1 MVLQHRIMAVIPKK
15 QSGLPVVV
23 TTVPEVRDAVH
34 RTRET
39 GRTIGFV
46 PTMGALH
53 DGHTS
58 LIRAAKADGHFT
70 VVSIYVNPTQFG
82 PSEDFQQYPRTM
94 DVDREACRAASG
106 DLIFAPR
113 DAEVYPAGDQT
124 RVRPGPL
131 AELLCGAVRPG
142 HFEGVCTV
150 VAKLFNIVQPDAAY
164 FGQKDAQ
171 QAVILRRMVAD
182 LCLPV
187 RIEVCPL
194 VREPDGLALSSRN
207 ARLSPEQRGQAIC
220 LYKALCLAR
229 DKLVAGERSIDD
241 TIAAMRTVVA
251 EAGPSIGVDYLSVVD
266 PETLAPITAPRGRVM
281 LAGAVRI
288 GKTRLIDNI
297 LVDLP
302 AHEA

>member
-1 MVLQHRIMAVIPKK
+1 M
-15 QSGLPVVV
+15 V
-23 TTVPEVRDAVH
+23 TTIPEVRDAV
-34 RTRET
+34 RRARQA
-39 GRTIGFV
+39 GRTIGLV

-58 LIRAAKADGHFT
+58 LIKAAKADGHFT

-82 PSEDFQQYPRTM
+82 PSEDFQQYPRTL
-94 DVDREACRAASG
+94 DADREACQAAGG
-106 DLIFAPR
+106 DSIFAPQ
-113 DAEVYPAGDQT
+113 DAEIYPAGDQT

-131 AELLCGAVRPG
+131 AESLCGAVRPG

-194 VREPDGLALSSRN
+194 VRESDGLALSSRN

-220 LYKALCLAR
+220 LYTALCLGR
-229 DKLVAGERSIDD
+229 DRLVAGEQSVGG
-241 TIAAMRTVVA
+241 TIAAMREVIA
-251 EAGPSIGVDYLSVVD
+251 EAGPNIDVDYLSIVD
-266 PETLAPITAPRGRVM
+266 PETLAPITAPHGRVM

-288 GKTRLIDNI
+288 GETRLIDNM

-302 AHEA
+302 ANGA